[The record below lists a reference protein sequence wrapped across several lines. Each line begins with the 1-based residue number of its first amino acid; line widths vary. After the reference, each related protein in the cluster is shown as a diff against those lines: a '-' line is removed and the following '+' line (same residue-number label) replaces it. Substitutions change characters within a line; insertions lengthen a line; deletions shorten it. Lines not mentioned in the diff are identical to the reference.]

1 MLKYATAIVITIVLG
16 LSTRWFPDV
25 FPDFIVVHAGDILW
39 ASMIYFGIRL
49 FCLKRSLAWAV
60 GWSIIFCFG
69 IEFSQMYQAE
79 WIVEIR
85 RTLVGSLILGK
96 GFLVIDLCR
105 YVIGVAVGLI
115 FDKYAIQRS
124 NR

>member
-1 MLKYATAIVITIVLG
+1 MLKYATAILITIVLG
-16 LSTRWFPDV
+16 LSTRRFPDL

-85 RTLVGSLILGK
+85 RTLVGSLILGQ

-105 YVIGVAVGLI
+105 YVIGIAVGFI